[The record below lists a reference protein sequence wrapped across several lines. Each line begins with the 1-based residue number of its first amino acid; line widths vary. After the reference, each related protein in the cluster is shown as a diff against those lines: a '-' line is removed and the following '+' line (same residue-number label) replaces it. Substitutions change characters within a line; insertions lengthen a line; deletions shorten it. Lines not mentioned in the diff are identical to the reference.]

1 METSTFEEKLERYAE
16 LAVKVGLNLQPGQ
29 RLLIVANPL
38 ESAPLVRAV
47 ATCAYQ
53 NGCRLVT
60 VLWGDEALVHPRK
73 SCAAATPNGPPGLS

>member
-1 METSTFEEKLERYAE
+1 METLTFEQKLERYAE

-38 ESAPLVRAV
+38 ESAPLVRSV
-47 ATCAYQ
+47 TTCAYQ

-60 VLWGDEALVHPRK
+60 VLWGDEALEKSGTSMPR
-73 SCAAATPNGPPGLS
+73 AIHLRNIPPG